1 MFCPP
6 PEENIKV
13 DNKNLPNRKASR
25 SNRKNKKRIKKN
37 VKRHTKLSRS
47 MSSWAEN
54 FTFAATWQLKQQ
66 VAFWKARAKA
76 LEYENGVLHDVI
88 RRNQCVVKSN
98 TCSDDDDE
106 SSTENNL
113 SDQEDAQTDN
123 GLVEDNEEEDNFEVS
138 EQFITFLTANK
149 KYKEDAK
156 RERERLKAQSEA
168 ENQENITE
176 ETQESAQENMER
188 MRNLYGDK
196 WQRISALEMSLLTNF
211 IQESDQNKPSYWPN
225 IPFNFNMS

>member
-6 PEENIKV
+6 SEENIKV

-25 SNRKNKKRIKKN
+25 SNRKNKKHIKKK

-88 RRNQCVVKSN
+88 RRNQCAVKSN
-98 TCSDDDDE
+98 TCTDDDG
-106 SSTENNL
+106 SSDENNH
-113 SDQEDAQTDN
+113 SEQEDAQTDN
-123 GLVEDNEEEDNFEVS
+123 AMVEDNEDDEFEVS
-138 EQFITFLTANK
+138 EQFITFLTANA

-176 ETQESAQENMER
+176 EIQESAQENMDR

-211 IQESDQNKPSYWPN
+211 IQECDQNKPSYWPN
-225 IPFNFNMS
+225 IPFNFNTS

>member
-1 MFCPP
+1 
-6 PEENIKV
+6 
-13 DNKNLPNRKASR
+13 
-25 SNRKNKKRIKKN
+25 
-37 VKRHTKLSRS
+37 

-106 SSTENNL
+106 SSSENNQ
-113 SDQEDAQTDN
+113 SDHEDAQTDN
-123 GLVEDNEEEDNFEVS
+123 GLVEDNEEEEDNFEVS
-138 EQFITFLTANK
+138 EQFITFLTANA